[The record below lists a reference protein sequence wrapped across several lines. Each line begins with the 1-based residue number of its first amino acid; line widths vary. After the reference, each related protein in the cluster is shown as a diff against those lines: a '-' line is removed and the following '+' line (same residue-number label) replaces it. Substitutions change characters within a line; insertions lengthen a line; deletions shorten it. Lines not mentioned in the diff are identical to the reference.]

1 MADFDLVIRGGAVA
15 DGVGGLVETDVGVI
29 GGAIAAVARGLAP
42 GQTEIDARGLL
53 VTPGFVDIHTH
64 FDGQATWDSRMEPS
78 SAHGVTTAVMG
89 NCGVGFAP
97 CRPTDRDALIA
108 LMEGVED
115 IPGAALAEGLP
126 WDWESFPEYLD
137 ALDRRARDID
147 IAAQV
152 PHGPLRVYAMGQRGI
167 DREPASEAEI
177 ARMRQML
184 GEALDAGAIGLATSR
199 TIAHRTSTG
208 DLTPMY
214 GALRAELAELTA
226 IIGRRGVFQLVSDF
240 RDEADEFGILEDA
253 ARAGVA
259 GASFSLLQADV
270 APEKWRSLLARTEAA
285 AAAGM
290 PLKAQVICRPVGVL
304 MGLEASVH
312 PFLYRPSYQ
321 ALKDRPLAARV
332 AALRDPELRARIL
345 SEKDEGAHPILVY
358 FGGAHSK
365 LFPMRAQ
372 PDYAPP
378 QEDSFAARAA
388 RSGRPAEEL
397 IYDWLLE
404 DEGASLIYLP
414 LYNYTANDLSVC
426 AEMLRH
432 PLTLH
437 GLADGG
443 AHVGTICDGS
453 ASTYLLARWARDDR
467 ALALGDAVAMLSSRP
482 AAAVGLS
489 DRGRIAPGFK
499 ADINVIDL
507 DRLAIARPSIAHD
520 LPAGGRR
527 FVQGATG
534 YRATIVSGEI
544 TRRDDRPTGAL
555 PGRLVRGRRS
565 GPMAVAAE

>member
-1 MADFDLVIRGGAVA
+1 
-15 DGVGGLVETDVGVI
+15 
-29 GGAIAAVARGLAP
+29 
-42 GQTEIDARGLL
+42 
-53 VTPGFVDIHTH
+53 
-64 FDGQATWDSRMEPS
+64 
-78 SAHGVTTAVMG
+78 
-89 NCGVGFAP
+89 
-97 CRPTDRDALIA
+97 
-108 LMEGVED
+108 
-115 IPGAALAEGLP
+115 
-126 WDWESFPEYLD
+126 
-137 ALDRRARDID
+137 
-147 IAAQV
+147 
-152 PHGPLRVYAMGQRGI
+152 
-167 DREPASEAEI
+167 
-177 ARMRQML
+177 
-184 GEALDAGAIGLATSR
+184 
-199 TIAHRTSTG
+199 
-208 DLTPMY
+208 
-214 GALRAELAELTA
+214 
-226 IIGRRGVFQLVSDF
+226 
-240 RDEADEFGILEDA
+240 
-253 ARAGVA
+253 
-259 GASFSLLQADV
+259 
-270 APEKWRSLLARTEAA
+270 
-285 AAAGM
+285 
-290 PLKAQVICRPVGVL
+290 
-304 MGLEASVH
+304 
-312 PFLYRPSYQ
+312 
-321 ALKDRPLAARV
+321 
-332 AALRDPELRARIL
+332 
-345 SEKDEGAHPILVY
+345 
-358 FGGAHSK
+358 
-365 LFPMRAQ
+365 MRAQ

-467 ALALGDAVAMLSSRP
+467 AIALGDAVAMLSSRP

-555 PGRLVRGRRS
+555 PGRLVRGRGLNTARI
-565 GPMAVAAE
+565 